1 MTFKISPLAVPG
13 LLVLDPLVHE
23 DHRGLFWETFK
34 ASEFRDMGLPDQ
46 FCQDNHSLSRRGVVR
61 GLHYQLPPHGQA
73 KLVRCLSGE
82 IFDVAVD
89 VRRGSETFGRWAAL
103 VLSAENKRMFY
114 IPEGFAHG
122 FLVLSDTAEFCYKC
136 TRLYAPGDELGVRY
150 DDPDVGVAWPDCGAP
165 LTLSPKDLAQPSYKE
180 ACRRLFGEK

>member
-13 LLVLDPLVHE
+13 LLVLGPLVHE

-122 FLVLSDTAEFCYKC
+122 FCALSETAEVHYKATGEYC
-136 TRLYAPGDELGVRY
+136 QEAERGVCWSDQTLGIL
-150 DDPDVGVAWPDCGAP
+150 WPVEEP
-165 LTLSPKDLAQPSYKE
+165 LTSEKDSLFPPLRLAEVFP
-180 ACRRLFGEK
+180 

>member
-34 ASEFRDMGLPDQ
+34 ASEFRDAGLPDQ

-89 VRRGSETFGRWAAL
+89 VRKGSETFGRWAAL

-122 FLVLSDTAEFCYKC
+122 FCALSETAEVHYKATGEYC
-136 TRLYAPGDELGVRY
+136 QEAERGVCWNDQVLGIL
-150 DDPDVGVAWPDCGAP
+150 WPVEEP
-165 LTLSPKDLAQPSYKE
+165 LTSEKDILFPPLRLAEVYP
-180 ACRRLFGEK
+180 

>member
-1 MTFKISPLAVPG
+1 MGKFTFLPTGIEGLTVIETGAFGDERGYFMETYNRREFADAGLSMTFV
-13 LLVLDPLVHE
+13 
-23 DHRGLFWETFK
+23 
-34 ASEFRDMGLPDQ
+34 
-46 FCQDNHSLSRRGVVR
+46 QDNQSMSRRGVLR
-61 GLHYQLPPHGQA
+61 GLHMQVGNPQG
-73 KLVRCLSGE
+73 KLVRAVSGE
-82 IFDVAVD
+82 VFDVAVD
-89 VRRGSETFGRWAAL
+89 MRRDSPTLGRWYG
-103 VLSAENKRMFY
+103 VTLSAANRRQFY

>member
-1 MTFKISPLAVPG
+1 
-13 LLVLDPLVHE
+13 
-23 DHRGLFWETFK
+23 
-34 ASEFRDMGLPDQ
+34 MGLPDQ

-103 VLSAENKRMFY
+103 VLSA
-114 IPEGFAHG
+114 
-122 FLVLSDTAEFCYKC
+122 
-136 TRLYAPGDELGVRY
+136 
-150 DDPDVGVAWPDCGAP
+150 
-165 LTLSPKDLAQPSYKE
+165 
-180 ACRRLFGEK
+180 